1 LWFSGPYTGTGT
13 IAGQTSA
20 LSILFQPAARV
31 EKPGSATIQRSV
43 PAMEIIAT
51 NALISINETFLVQL
65 GSFLIFLYVMNRIMF
80 RPLLGTIAQRKD
92 HIAEFKEKIQTGKED
107 LDRLSRDL
115 DRERSEIVKE
125 ANMVV
130 MSLEAEGDQ
139 RASEIVADVLQQ
151 ISQLRQETE
160 RR

>member
-1 LWFSGPYTGTGT
+1 
-13 IAGQTSA
+13 
-20 LSILFQPAARV
+20 
-31 EKPGSATIQRSV
+31 
-43 PAMEIIAT
+43 MEIIAT

-115 DRERSEIVKE
+115 DRERSEIVKA

-160 RR
+160 RRVKDQVQQVRRELTGEVDAITLTIMEKVLQRRLPS